1 MQIIDGFS
9 NWKNATSLFAQHEKS
24 SCHRQAVD
32 VVITIPATN
41 RDVAEMLSSQL
52 VKEKENNRC
61 MLIMIITCLQFLV
74 RQGLPLRGDGDEQY
88 SNFYQ
93 LLKLKGMDNPL
104 LSDWLQRKS
113 SKYTSHDIQN
123 EIVKVMSMQVLRRIV
138 LNLQLSPF
146 LALMMDE
153 SADNSN
159 VEQVV
164 YVMRW
169 IDERLEVHEEFLG
182 LYSVPAI
189 NSDTLM
195 SVTQDVFLRMNIPF
209 AKIQGQCYDG
219 ASVMKGSKSGI
230 STRIL
235 QKEPRA
241 IYTHCYGHSINL
253 AASDAIKSVKLLKD
267 ALDITHEITKLIKYS
282 PRREA
287 VFREIK
293 ECHEA
298 AVGNHSVG
306 IRVLCPTRWTVRAK
320 VLKSI
325 INNYSILQS
334 TWDEALEI
342 AKDSETKA
350 RLIGVSTQMQQFNYL
365 FGVFLAE
372 MLLQHTDNLN
382 QSLQKET
389 LSAAEAQHLG

>member
-32 VVITIPATN
+32 EVITIPATN

-74 RQGLPLRGDGDEQY
+74 RQGLPLRGDGDEQD

-138 LNLQLSPF
+138 SNLQLSPF

-209 AKIQGQCYDG
+209 AKIRGQCYDG

-267 ALDITHEITKLIKYS
+267 ALDITHEITKLIN
-282 PRREA
+282 
-287 VFREIK
+287 I
-293 ECHEA
+293 H
-298 AVGNHSVG
+298 
-306 IRVLCPTRWTVRAK
+306 LDAK
-320 VLKSI
+320 
-325 INNYSILQS
+325 
-334 TWDEALEI
+334 
-342 AKDSETKA
+342 
-350 RLIGVSTQMQQFNYL
+350 
-365 FGVFLAE
+365 
-372 MLLQHTDNLN
+372 
-382 QSLQKET
+382 QSLGRLKNVTKQLWVT
-389 LSAAEAQHLG
+389 IL